1 MSNTQT
7 MLPFWPVSTL
17 NRFKY
22 MLLDLISVL
31 HLVNSDLKQILT
43 LANSDPK
50 PIRTLANLDP
60 KQIRTLAN
68 SDPISKNHWSIRTS
82 IFRGPN

>member
-1 MSNTQT
+1 MSNTHA
-7 MLPFWPVSTL
+7 MLPIWPVSTL

-31 HLVNSDLKQILT
+31 HLDNSDLKQILT

-50 PIRTLANLDP
+50 PIRTLAYSDP
-60 KQIRTLAN
+60 KPIRTLAN
-68 SDPISKNHWSIRTS
+68 SKKIIGQ
-82 IFRGPN
+82 FGP